1 MTSSTELRL
10 GWIGLGSMGLAMATN
25 MQTHI
30 TQQALPSLKYWNRT
44 LSRGHGLKANGAIPS
59 PSIGELVQQCDI
71 IFISVRHFQ
80 TSSLEKTNK
89 LTREQVSDDTVLQ
102 SVINSITTNGSSL
115 DGKVIV
121 DTTTVHPSTS
131 TCVALQLSNAKATY
145 LSSPV
150 FGATPL
156 ALSGQ
161 LLIAIAG
168 PPSAVDLVFPFLT
181 GVLARSVIRVGPEPS
196 QALLLKTTSNFITAG
211 LMMLLSEAHTLAAK
225 TGLPA
230 AVLEEL
236 VAQNFGNY
244 LLGVSKRLTGGGY
257 FPAEGEA
264 PSSGLELGMK
274 DVGHGLSIAREEGM
288 RLGMGEMYIEAA
300 DEARKYGEE
309 TGRRC
314 DSSSVFGVVRRR
326 AGLEF
331 ETEVVKQRDGK

>member
-1 MTSSTELRL
+1 MSLSKELRL

-25 MQTHI
+25 MQNHI
-30 TQQALPSLKYWNRT
+30 TQQALPPLKYWNRT
-44 LSRGHGLKANGAIPS
+44 LSRGDTLKANGAIPRL
-59 PSIGELVQQCDI
+59 SIGELVQQCDI
-71 IFISVRHFQ
+71 IFISV
-80 TSSLEKTNK
+80 
-89 LTREQVSDDTVLQ
+89 SDDTVLQ
-102 SVINSITTNGSSL
+102 SIITTLVANNSTL
-115 DGKVIV
+115 DGKIIL

-131 TCVALQLSNAKATY
+131 SSIAQQLSKVKATY

-156 ALSGQ
+156 AVSGN

-168 PPSAVDLVFPFLT
+168 PPAAIDLVSPFLT

-230 AVLEEL
+230 AVLEDL
-236 VAQNFGNY
+236 VAQNFGDY
-244 LLGVSKRLTGGGY
+244 ALGISKRLTSGAY
-257 FPAEGEA
+257 YPAKGEA
-264 PSSGLELGMK
+264 PTSGLELGIK
-274 DVGHGLSIAREEGM
+274 DVGHGVGIAREQGM
-288 RLGMGEMYIEAA
+288 RLGIGEMYLEAA
-300 DEARKYGEE
+300 EEAKNYGQEKE
-309 TGRRC
+309 RRC

-331 ETEVVKQRDGK
+331 ETDMVKGRDGNVESEKK